1 VLALLVGATTR
12 LFTNP
17 RMALS
22 AHQQG
27 VAAGTLLM
35 LFGLAWSHARFSL
48 RVSHLAARLVIVGA
62 YALWCGSSLA
72 ASFGTGRA
80 TPIAGAGFRGEPW
93 QELTVAVILLIGS
106 LASLAGV
113 GSLLMGLIRGAR
125 TDPAP

>member
-1 VLALLVGATTR
+1 VSRLV
-12 LFTNP
+12 
-17 RMALS
+17 
-22 AHQQG
+22 
-27 VAAGTLLM
+27 
-35 LFGLAWSHARFSL
+35 
-48 RVSHLAARLVIVGA
+48 ARLVIIGA

-72 ASFGTGRA
+72 AIFGTVRA

-93 QELTVAVILLIGS
+93 QERTVAVILLIGS